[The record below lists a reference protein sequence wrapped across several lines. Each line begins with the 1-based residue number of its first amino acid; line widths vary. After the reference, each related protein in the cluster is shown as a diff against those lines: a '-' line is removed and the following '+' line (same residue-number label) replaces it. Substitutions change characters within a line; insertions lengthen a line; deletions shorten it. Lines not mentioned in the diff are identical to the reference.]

1 MIEYSQKPRKGDGKC
16 IPCDMSRVMFRC
28 MMYMVGSCSLRTR
41 NGRPERNWRIMRNLR
56 LDICYDGTRYRG
68 WQRLPG
74 ADNTI
79 QGKIETT
86 LSRIL
91 GEPIE
96 ISGSGRTDA
105 GVHARGQVA
114 NFHCKSDMPAQQ
126 ILSELRRYLPE
137 DIGVYSCKDCSER
150 FHARL
155 NAKEKTYLYRI
166 WNSEGPCVFQRKYVT
181 VLPEKLDLQAM
192 RDAAAHL
199 CGEHD
204 FSAFCGN
211 PKFKKSTVRFIRS
224 VQIEEQGGEIQ
235 IAVTGNG
242 FLHNMVRIIVGTLIE
257 AGRGER
263 SADSIPTLFGGRRA
277 DAGFL
282 APAQGLCLQEVEY

>member
-1 MIEYSQKPRKGDGKC
+1 
-16 IPCDMSRVMFRC
+16 
-28 MMYMVGSCSLRTR
+28 
-41 NGRPERNWRIMRNLR
+41 MRNLR

-74 ADNTI
+74 KDDTI
-79 QGKIETT
+79 QGKLETT

-105 GVHARGQVA
+105 GVHAKGQVA
-114 NFHCKSDMPAQQ
+114 NFHCESTMSAAE
-126 ILSELRRYLPE
+126 ILEQLRRYLPE
-137 DIGVYSCKDCSER
+137 DIGIYSCKDVSPR

-166 WNSEGPCVFQRKYVT
+166 WHSEKPCVFDRRYVT
-181 VLPEKLDLQAM
+181 VMREKLDLEAM
-192 RDAAAHL
+192 QAAAAAL

-211 PKFKKSTVRFIRS
+211 AKMKKSTVRFIRS
-224 VQIEEQGGEIQ
+224 IKIEKDENEMRLFF
-235 IAVTGNG
+235 TGNG
-242 FLHNMVRIIVGTLIE
+242 FLHNMVRILVGTLVE
-257 AGRGER
+257 VGRGER
-263 SADSIPTLFGGRRA
+263 SAESISDLFGGKRA
-277 DAGFL
+277 EAGFL
-282 APAQGLCLQEVEY
+282 APAQGLCLEEVMY